1 MRTILFMILTSTV
14 VMGCGK
20 KKDGDGGDTKTTEKD
35 KGAPAADLP
44 ALTAD
49 PEPAKITPAE
59 TPPGESVKWRMLAK
73 RGQGGWPTFDAYNL
87 GTKPIGFMP
96 IYGYAYDKDG
106 KQLARTKVPLSWN
119 GKIEPGDKTS
129 FSIDLGAGDVPVT
142 AAATTFQLCYT
153 SIKFVGDADSTPTG
167 ECADQRPKK

>member
-1 MRTILFMILTSTV
+1 MKKILFVMLMSTV
-14 VMGCGK
+14 AIGCGK
-20 KKDGDGGDTKTTEKD
+20 KKDGDGGDTKTTEK
-35 KGAPAADLP
+35 GAPAADLP
-44 ALTAD
+44 ALAAD

-59 TPPGESVKWRMLAK
+59 TAPGESVKFRMLAK

-87 GTKPIGFMP
+87 NTKPIGYMP

-129 FSIDLGAGDVPVT
+129 FSIDLGASDTPVT
-142 AAATTFQLCYT
+142 AAATTFQLCIT
-153 SIKFVGDADSTPTG
+153 SIKFADAADPVPAG
-167 ECADQRPKK
+167 ECPDQRPKK